1 MLKESACQC
10 RRPEFDLSLDQAA
23 PLEGEMAIHSSIL
36 DWEINEQRSLVGYS
50 PWDCKESDTAQ
61 RLTLN
66 LTFRRDITK
75 K

>member
-1 MLKESACQC
+1 MVKESACQY